1 MNHLPLKIAFRY
13 LFSKKS
19 HSAVNIISAIS
30 ICAVAVTSMAM
41 ICVLSVFNGF
51 SGLVNDKLSQID
63 PEIKITAANTN
74 YISNADSIITAV
86 KQCVNILY
94 VAPSIESRALATYN
108 GLQIPITVKGV
119 TPDFAKMTNISDL
132 VKEDGQYILSKGN
145 QYFSVISVG
154 VAISLNA
161 HPGYFNTFE
170 IYTPKRK
177 GAVNPANP
185 TTAFRSK
192 STYISG
198 VFEVQQQDYDTEHVI
213 IDIDLARE
221 LFDYDKCEATSIDI
235 QTAPGTNI
243 DALMQKIS
251 SALGSQYI
259 VQNRLMQHSH
269 SLKMINAEKWI
280 TLLLL
285 GFILIIASFNII
297 STLAIIITEK
307 DESITTLRS
316 LGASN
321 KMISRIFVI
330 EGWLI
335 SLFGAIS
342 GIIIGLILCL
352 VQQYTGIIKMST
364 NAQALIIDAYPVIVE
379 WTDVIAIIGIVAAV
393 GFLTSQATAIAMHRR
408 LVK

>member
-1 MNHLPLKIAFRY
+1 MNSLPLKIAFRY

-30 ICAVAVTSMAM
+30 MCAVAVTSMAM

-63 PEIKITAANTN
+63 PEIKITAANSN
-74 YISNADSIITAV
+74 YITNADSVITAI
-86 KQCVNILY
+86 KQCGNILY
-94 VAPSIESRALATYN
+94 ATPSIESRALATYN

-119 TPDFAKMTNISDL
+119 TPDFAKMTNISEL

-161 HPGYFNTFE
+161 HPGYFNPFE

-185 TTAFRSK
+185 ATAFRSK

-221 LFDYDKCEATSIDI
+221 LFDYEKCEATSIDI
-235 QTAPGTNI
+235 QTTPDTNI
-243 DALMQKIS
+243 EALMQKIS
-251 SALGSQYI
+251 STLGSQYI

-321 KMISRIFVI
+321 KIISRIFVI

-352 VQQYTGIIKMST
+352 IQQYAGIIKMST

-379 WTDVIAIIGIVAAV
+379 AADILAIIGIVAAV
-393 GFLTSQATAIAMHRR
+393 GFITSQATAIAMHRR
-408 LVK
+408 LAK

>member
-63 PEIKITAANTN
+63 PEIKITAANAN

-86 KQCVNILY
+86 KQCGNILY
-94 VAPSIESRALATYN
+94 AAPSIESRALATYN

-132 VKEDGQYILSKGN
+132 VKEDGQYILSKGY

-161 HPGYFNTFE
+161 HPGYFNTLE

-213 IDIDLARE
+213 LDINLARE
-221 LFDYDKCEATSIDI
+221 LFDYDQGEATSIDI

-251 SALGSQYI
+251 SALGSQFT

-307 DESITTLRS
+307 DESIITLRS

-321 KMISRIFVI
+321 KKISRIFVI

-379 WTDVIAIIGIVAAV
+379 WTDILAIIGIVAAV